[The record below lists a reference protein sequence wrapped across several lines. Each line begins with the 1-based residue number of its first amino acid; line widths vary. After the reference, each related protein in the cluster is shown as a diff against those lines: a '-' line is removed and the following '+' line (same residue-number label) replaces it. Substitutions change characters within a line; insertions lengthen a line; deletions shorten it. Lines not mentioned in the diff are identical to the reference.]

1 MSRPRLITLLLAFA
15 TLVVFLPVGSH
26 EFVSFDDT
34 DYVTENP
41 FVKNGL
47 TFTDIVWAFNT
58 FHAGNWHPLTWI
70 SHMLDCQLFGANAGA
85 HHFVNVLFH
94 AANTALLFTLLLR
107 LTGKIW
113 PCAFIAALFAWHP
126 LHVESVAWIAERKD
140 VLSTF
145 FALLALLNYAKYVAE
160 SKAQGPKS
168 KLFFTYSL
176 LAFALGLM
184 VKPMLVTLPFVMLLL
199 DFWPLQ
205 RFSHSTFPR
214 ALVREKAPFFLLA
227 AISCVVTFFAQKA
240 GGAVASLAK
249 VSLLYRLESAPVA
262 VMDYLGK
269 FFWPA
274 GLCVFY
280 PLRQNISPFA
290 PIAATGALILISLA
304 AWRARNTKP
313 YLLFGWLWFL
323 GTLVPV
329 IGLVQV
335 GGAAIADRYT
345 YIPSIGFFIAVV
357 FWLADFAARLQTPKI
372 IAAGFAAVILTAC
385 VLVTEHQ
392 LTFWRDS
399 ETLFR
404 RAIAVTRSND
414 VALINL
420 GVALDVQF
428 RFAEALEI
436 YRQAEKLDSQRYQL
450 HANLGNI
457 LDKLGRPAESLAEY
471 RAAVQLMPGDA
482 QLHND
487 TGSELVALGQ
497 YDAAFQE
504 FAEAERLNP
513 HYAQPHAERA
523 KAFFLQGRDTEAVNE
538 LRTALRLEPENFQI
552 LATTAHYLAAN
563 ENAAARDAQTAL
575 VLAAKASALTG
586 GNQPM
591 VFDALGMACAATGD
605 FTNAQICAE
614 NALILATK
622 AHLPL
627 TNQIEQRLE
636 LYKKNQPWRESFRAM
651 NAPAEK

>member
-1 MSRPRLITLLLAFA
+1 
-15 TLVVFLPVGSH
+15 
-26 EFVSFDDT
+26 
-34 DYVTENP
+34 
-41 FVKNGL
+41 
-47 TFTDIVWAFNT
+47 
-58 FHAGNWHPLTWI
+58 
-70 SHMLDCQLFGANAGA
+70 
-85 HHFVNVLFH
+85 
-94 AANTALLFTLLLR
+94 
-107 LTGKIW
+107 
-113 PCAFIAALFAWHP
+113 
-126 LHVESVAWIAERKD
+126 
-140 VLSTF
+140 
-145 FALLALLNYAKYVAE
+145 
-160 SKAQGPKS
+160 
-168 KLFFTYSL
+168 
-176 LAFALGLM
+176 
-184 VKPMLVTLPFVMLLL
+184 
-199 DFWPLQ
+199 
-205 RFSHSTFPR
+205 
-214 ALVREKAPFFLLA
+214 
-227 AISCVVTFFAQKA
+227 
-240 GGAVASLAK
+240 
-249 VSLLYRLESAPVA
+249 
-262 VMDYLGK
+262 
-269 FFWPA
+269 
-274 GLCVFY
+274 
-280 PLRQNISPFA
+280 
-290 PIAATGALILISLA
+290 
-304 AWRARNTKP
+304 
-313 YLLFGWLWFL
+313 
-323 GTLVPV
+323 
-329 IGLVQV
+329 
-335 GGAAIADRYT
+335 
-345 YIPSIGFFIAVV
+345 
-357 FWLADFAARLQTPKI
+357 
-372 IAAGFAAVILTAC
+372 
-385 VLVTEHQ
+385 
-392 LTFWRDS
+392 
-399 ETLFR
+399 
-404 RAIAVTRSND
+404 
-414 VALINL
+414 
-420 GVALDVQF
+420 
-428 RFAEALEI
+428 
-436 YRQAEKLDSQRYQL
+436 L